1 MLEVLFIGDGFSLVH
16 LAAGRID
23 HDLGEP
29 IPLHGIDR
37 QLKLA
42 ILDFELGRDR
52 LALRRVGL
60 QSAVQRDL
68 RSSERL
74 GQLRTLLGFVRS
86 LCRHEW

>member
-1 MLEVLFIGDGFSLVH
+1 MLEVLFICDRFLLIH
-16 LAAGRID
+16 LAAGRVYDDFGKAIS
-23 HDLGEP
+23 
-29 IPLHGIDR
+29 LHGIDR